1 MKVSIKNIAKQIKGK
16 IKGNESLSFSSLI
29 TDSRAAVNSSDALF
43 IALKSKRNDG
53 HNFIKNLYERGLR
66 CFMISDKKLDTK
78 EFPEACFLIVE
89 NTLDGL
95 QSLATY
101 NRSFFKKNVIGI
113 TGSNGKT
120 IVKEW
125 LYHLL
130 HKDYSICRSP
140 KSYNS
145 QIGVALSV
153 WGLDGGNTL
162 GIFEA
167 GISKPG
173 EMEKLERIIS
183 PETGI
188 ITNIRAPHD
197 EDFID
202 RKQKTKEK
210 LKLFIHSKKLI
221 YCKDHREIN
230 YCLKDKIFSRVKK
243 VSWGKNKNA
252 SLIILKI
259 KKENNGAIIFAE
271 YKKKKLSIS
280 IPFTDDASIENV
292 MHCWLYMLSEG
303 YDNKQLLGKFI
314 SLAPVA
320 MRLELKQG
328 VNNCSL
334 INDSYNSDL
343 ESLSIALDFLNRQH
357 QHAKKTI
364 ILSDIFQSGK
374 KEKDLYAEV
383 AALLKAKR
391 VNRMIGVGNALRR
404 NKNLFNNIE
413 RVFFTNTAKLLSE
426 VGPEQFYNEAI
437 LLKGSRM
444 FEFEQ
449 IGTLLQQKSHD
460 TVLQIN
466 LNNVI
471 HNLNYYKG
479 VVRPGTGIMGMVK
492 AFSYGS
498 GSYEIASALQHH
510 NVNYLAV
517 AYSDE
522 GVELR
527 KGGIKLPI
535 MVMSPEPQSF
545 NDLVEYNLEPEIFS
559 TRLFDLFAGFIK
571 SHSDKGRGA
580 PHVHIKIDTGMHRLG
595 FEEKDFNLLI
605 KKIKENSHLQIASVF
620 SHLAASDEKSLTVFT
635 ENQIKLF
642 DRLSKKIIGVVQY
655 KILRHLCNS
664 AAAARF
670 PNAHFDMIRLGIG
683 MYGIGAS
690 AEEQKKLLSAGTLQT
705 TISQIKKITLGGSV
719 GYGRKGVIKQPT
731 TIATVPIGYADGYA
745 RQFSNGNG
753 CMYINGFRAK
763 TIGNVC
769 MDMCMLDITGI
780 DAKEGDDVIIFN
792 SAETLSEMAKQRE
805 TIPYEILTSIS
816 PRVKRIYLEE

>member
-1 MKVSIKNIAKQIKGK
+1 MKVSIKNIAKQIKGT

-101 NRSFFKKNVIGI
+101 KRSFFKKNVIGI

-145 QIGVALSV
+145 QIGAALSV

-230 YCLKDKIFSRVKK
+230 YYLKDKIFSSVKK

-314 SLAPVA
+314 SLSPVA

-404 NKNLFNNIE
+404 NKNLFSNIE
-413 RVFFTNTAKLLSE
+413 RVFFTNTAELLSE

-571 SHSDKGRGA
+571 SHSGKGKGA
-580 PHVHIKIDTGMHRLG
+580 PHIHIKIDTGMHRLG

-605 KKIKENSHLQIASVF
+605 KKIKKNSHLQIASVF

-642 DRLSKKIIGVVQY
+642 DRLSKKIIGEVQY

-683 MYGIGAS
+683 MYGIGAG

-792 SAETLSEMAKQRE
+792 SAETLNEMAKQRE